1 MNPTAHASPSS
12 PRARTWAVSASR
24 RPEIPGRS
32 SLCRRT
38 GRRLP
43 RWLLSGS
50 LALFLLFW
58 PGLLR
63 SAEALGP
70 VKVLD
75 LSAQSDP
82 ASVAP
87 GGQAVLRVQALV
99 GPQYHLYEE
108 STNLSVEFPKGGA
121 ALRGKIKKP
130 RGTLKMDSVTGEKML
145 LYEGRLEFGATLA
158 VEAAAAP
165 GVLPVRVLIDY
176 QACTDATCFF
186 PTQDTLLYSLQ
197 VDPQGGHAPLKPLSA
212 TENAG
217 FGTGNGAEGDASS
230 AATAGAGAEY
240 GAFARV
246 LGRSLPAALGLLW
259 VFGLIASFTPC
270 VLPMIPI
277 TVRIITTTSGGDRKR
292 GVLLSVVYVL
302 GIAATYVT
310 LGVSAGVF
318 GGLFGAYLGNP
329 WVIWTLILVFAALG
343 MSSFGFYKI
352 ALPSGLQ
359 LRLNTAGGGASVVGV
374 FVMGL
379 AGGLIAA
386 PCVGPVLAGLILWIG
401 QEGSPALG
409 ALYMSAFSLGFGTL
423 FLILGAGGNAVM
435 PKAGA
440 WMIGVERVLGTML
453 FAGALYF
460 LNQVVEPTT
469 FAVVLG
475 AFLVILGRWMAPSPG
490 EAESSFLL
498 LRSGLGILVTAVG
511 LLAVLGTVA
520 MNGWF
525 LPRPL
530 FLGGGGVESVAPAHA
545 GIQWQAADEARVDLA
560 LRSGE
565 PVLIDFTADW
575 CIACRELEKMTFADA
590 AVVAEAKRFTA
601 LQVDCTR
608 SKDPAIQ
615 AIQARFGVNSLPTVL
630 MIGSDGERVAGATV
644 RGFLEPEA
652 FVERMRSVR

>member
-1 MNPTAHASPSS
+1 MNSITSAHCRYST
-12 PRARTWAVSASR
+12 RFRLFSAQ
-24 RPEIPGRS
+24 
-32 SLCRRT
+32 SL
-38 GRRLP
+38 
-43 RWLLSGS
+43 WLLASGS
-50 LALFLLFW
+50 NRVGSGVAWAPSLLLLLLLAVVPF
-58 PGLLR
+58 
-63 SAEALGP
+63 SAARALGP
-70 VKVLD
+70 GKVLD
-75 LSAQSDP
+75 LSAQCDP
-82 ASVAP
+82 APVAP
-87 GGQAVLRVQALV
+87 GGKAVLRVRAQV
-99 GPQYHLYEE
+99 GPEFHLYEE
-108 STNLSVEFPKGGA
+108 STNLSLEFPKGGA
-121 ALRGKIKKP
+121 VLSRDVQKP
-130 RGTLKMDSVTGEKML
+130 RGVMKIDSVTGEKTL
-145 LYEGRLEFGATLA
+145 LYEGRLEFLA
-158 VEAAAAP
+158 AVDVEAGAAP
-165 GVLPVRVLIDY
+165 GTLPVRILIDY

-186 PTQDTLLYSLQ
+186 PTQDTLLYAIS
-197 VDPQGGHAPLKPLSA
+197 VDPL
-212 TENAG
+212 
-217 FGTGNGAEGDASS
+217 GASVPSKALPP
-230 AATAGAGAEY
+230 ATASVDPVESTNGVQGSGATTGGEED

-246 LGRSLPAALGLLW
+246 LGRSLPTALGLLW

-292 GVLLSVVYVL
+292 GVLLSIVYVL

-310 LGVSAGVF
+310 LGVSAGMF

-359 LRLNTAGGGASVVGV
+359 MKLNTAGGGASTIGV

-469 FAVVLG
+469 FSIVLG
-475 AFLVILGRWMAPSPG
+475 TFLVVLGRWMAASPG
-490 EAESSFLL
+490 ESESSFLL
-498 LRSGLGILVTAVG
+498 LRSGLGVLVTAAG
-511 LLAVLGTVA
+511 LLAVLGTIA
-520 MNGWF
+520 INGWL

-530 FLGGGGVESVAPAHA
+530 LFGGGAVESGAPAHV
-545 GIQWQAADEARVDLA
+545 GIPWQAADEARVDLA
-560 LRSGE
+560 LAAGR

-575 CIACRELEKMTFADA
+575 CIACRELDKITFSDA
-590 AVVAEAKRFTA
+590 AVATEAQRFTA
-601 LQVDCTR
+601 LQVDCTK
-608 SKDPAIQ
+608 SKEPAIR
-615 AIQARFGVNSLPTVL
+615 AIQARFGINSLPTVL
-630 MIGSDGERVAGATV
+630 MIGGDGEIVSGATV
-644 RGFLEPEA
+644 RGFLEPES
-652 FVERMRSVR
+652 FLSRMRAVH